1 MKTKIVVCPTLR
13 YAFYEWHRLAD
24 TYSDMWANICRK
36 PMSLTSK
43 MGVKY
48 IFLSENETDKLKGF
62 HGEFISWDE
71 VEPQEISDRNL
82 KMWHDVY
89 AEEKRRERSE

>member
-24 TYSDMWANICRK
+24 KYSDMWVNICRK

-48 IFLSENETDKLKGF
+48 IFCSEDEVDKLKGF
-62 HGEFISWDE
+62 HGHIIGVGTVNPHEGS
-71 VEPQEISDRNL
+71 
-82 KMWHDVY
+82 
-89 AEEKRRERSE
+89 EE